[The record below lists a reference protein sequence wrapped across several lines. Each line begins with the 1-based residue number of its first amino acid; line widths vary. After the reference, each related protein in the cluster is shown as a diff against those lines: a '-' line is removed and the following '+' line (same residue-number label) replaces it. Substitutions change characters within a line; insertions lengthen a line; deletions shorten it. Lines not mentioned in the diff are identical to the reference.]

1 MAGLTDVISVVIG
14 SSVIVAG
21 LISVT
26 SIVANIVSIF
36 AGEWKP
42 SLISQEVCGS
52 NFSTSPLI
60 SIIASYIGFTI
71 IFAGFLYLI
80 GVLAN
85 RQDFLNYI
93 KIEIP
98 EIILIILTIPFI
110 TINCLDVFNVGLNN
124 FDAGKMLWVYSTL
137 NLAVGIYANQ
147 ITAAIIAPITTST
160 VSLGGI
166 GQQPIQGFWM
176 FFKSLFSNSLTM
188 YSIATI
194 SSQIMLKAYDLL
206 TYGFFVYLLPLAI
219 ILRALPFSRRLGG
232 TLIGLTIGSVV
243 ILPFLCS
250 ALYAMFNGYGFIV
263 FNPRSNNFDINFN
276 HPFNN
281 FFNIVN
287 QNQEVM
293 QDDRDVNSLL
303 SKYENLFISIGGSSL
318 GFSSLLLAR
327 VLPGKIGS
335 LVNVFG
341 KLMIV
346 ASFAYAFVT
355 LVIFPSMI
363 TATIVALCLLVTL
376 PLTLNGIKI
385 FTGLYGEQLDIS
397 NLTRLI

>member
-14 SSVIVAG
+14 SSVIAAG

-42 SLISQEVCGS
+42 SLISQEVCGN
-52 NFSTSPLI
+52 NFSISPLI

-80 GVLAN
+80 GVLAS

-318 GFSSLLLAR
+318 GF
-327 VLPGKIGS
+327 
-335 LVNVFG
+335 
-341 KLMIV
+341 
-346 ASFAYAFVT
+346 
-355 LVIFPSMI
+355 
-363 TATIVALCLLVTL
+363 
-376 PLTLNGIKI
+376 
-385 FTGLYGEQLDIS
+385 
-397 NLTRLI
+397 

>member
-26 SIVANIVSIF
+26 SIVASIVSIF
-36 AGEWKP
+36 VGEWKP
-42 SLISQEVCGS
+42 SLISQEVCGN

-60 SIIASYIGFTI
+60 GIIASYIGFTI

-98 EIILIILTIPFI
+98 EIILIILTIPFV

-194 SSQIMLKAYDLL
+194 TSQIMLKAYDLL

-232 TLIGLTIGSVV
+232 TLIGLTIGSIV

-263 FNPRSNNFDINFN
+263 FNPRSNNFDINVN

-281 FFNIVN
+281 FFNIVT
-287 QNQEVM
+287 QNQGVM

-303 SKYENLFISIGGSSL
+303 SKYENLFISIAGSSF
-318 GFSSLLLAR
+318 GFSSLLLSR

-346 ASFAYAFVT
+346 ASFAYALVT

-376 PLTLNGIKI
+376 PLTLNGVKI